1 MIKILCTI
9 SVLLIGF
16 TGFAQVQPTKKKAP
30 VLSDQNSTS
39 NPNTNP
45 NSNDQAQ
52 QSVAPRKDSIGFER
66 RNDAKDSINITYRYL
81 DSLRRNNLDS
91 SINDFSRYYVV
102 PSDYQYLGNNG
113 AAAFPLI
120 FKPYLKAGFDPGF
133 HAFDVYKFT
142 FENTKFYKTNRPFSM
157 LSYQLAS
164 GKEQMLKAGHTQ
176 NPSPRINV
184 GFDYRLITAPGF
196 FVTQN
201 TNHNSY
207 RLFGSFQGKRKRYQ
221 ASTIMVGNNIRASE
235 NGGIQNDTLLADP
248 NRKDRFSV
256 PVNMGNSAEYR
267 RNPFVTTVSTGNTYK
282 DFNFFLRQSYD
293 LGKRDSVAIN
303 DSTTEYLFYPKL
315 RIQHT
320 LTTSNNRYRF
330 SDVIADSSLYQDW
343 YRITLRDSIDSFKVE
358 ENWTIISNDFS
369 LYQFPDTKNPS
380 QFLMAGITL
389 QNMKASNAAGDE
401 KFYNL
406 FLHGE
411 YRNRTR
417 NKKWDILL
425 KGELYANGLNNG
437 DYLVQA
443 NLERYLGKKWGTLK
457 LFFYN
462 VNRTPSFV
470 FDNRSAFHLGVDN
483 NFNKENTISFGA
495 AASNSWID
503 LSFQNHLISN
513 YTYFENYVDAAQYSK
528 VINVLQGSASKK
540 IRLAKR
546 WSWYAELALQ
556 VTDQAAPV
564 RVPLVYTRNRIA
576 YEGRFFKNLYL
587 HTGVELRYYSSYNAN
602 NYSPVTGQFTQQNE
616 VLIKNRPD
624 IHAFLHFRI
633 RGFAGFLR
641 AENLNTMSFENG
653 FGFVK
658 NNFAAPHY
666 PTQGFIFRFGIQWWF
681 VN

>member
-1 MIKILCTI
+1 M
-9 SVLLIGF
+9 
-16 TGFAQVQPTKKKAP
+16 
-30 VLSDQNSTS
+30 
-39 NPNTNP
+39 
-45 NSNDQAQ
+45 
-52 QSVAPRKDSIGFER
+52 
-66 RNDAKDSINITYRYL
+66 
-81 DSLRRNNLDS
+81 
-91 SINDFSRYYVV
+91 
-102 PSDYQYLGNNG
+102 
-113 AAAFPLI
+113 
-120 FKPYLKAGFDPGF
+120 
-133 HAFDVYKFT
+133 
-142 FENTKFYKTNRPFSM
+142 
-157 LSYQLAS
+157 
-164 GKEQMLKAGHTQ
+164 
-176 NPSPRINV
+176 
-184 GFDYRLITAPGF
+184 
-196 FVTQN
+196 
-201 TNHNSY
+201 
-207 RLFGSFQGKRKRYQ
+207 
-221 ASTIMVGNNIRASE
+221 IMVGNNIRASE
-235 NGGIQNDTLLADP
+235 NGGIQNDSLLADP

-256 PVNMGNSAEYR
+256 PVNMGNSAAYQ

-330 SDVIADSSLYQDW
+330 SDVAADSSLYQDW

-358 ENWTIISNDFS
+358 ENWAIISNDFS

-425 KGELYANGLNNG
+425 KGELYANGLNSG

-483 NFNKENTISFGA
+483 NFKKENVISFGA

-513 YTYFENYVDAAQYSK
+513 YAYF
-528 VINVLQGSASKK
+528 
-540 IRLAKR
+540 
-546 WSWYAELALQ
+546 
-556 VTDQAAPV
+556 
-564 RVPLVYTRNRIA
+564 
-576 YEGRFFKNLYL
+576 
-587 HTGVELRYYSSYNAN
+587 
-602 NYSPVTGQFTQQNE
+602 
-616 VLIKNRPD
+616 
-624 IHAFLHFRI
+624 
-633 RGFAGFLR
+633 
-641 AENLNTMSFENG
+641 
-653 FGFVK
+653 
-658 NNFAAPHY
+658 
-666 PTQGFIFRFGIQWWF
+666 
-681 VN
+681 